1 MSIRCFGFVGECDAW
16 LDLRGGGRHE
26 QSFCPGLFP
35 CFPRCGCGVAE
46 SGCCVVAVADTPM
59 LLFAQDVHTAT
70 VVEVLQSIR
79 ASEMSP
85 ILSRIYQSEG
95 GPEVLDTLMKYLYVL
110 VLFR

>member
-1 MSIRCFGFVGECDAW
+1 
-16 LDLRGGGRHE
+16 
-26 QSFCPGLFP
+26 
-35 CFPRCGCGVAE
+35 
-46 SGCCVVAVADTPM
+46 M